1 MSAFSLDSKRIC
13 QKTLE
18 IIRHFFHKKIFTFTC
33 VRRQLTHVS
42 VTLFVFAMKGFV
54 KNILNFPMM
63 EPEIAVMAENV
74 SKIP

>member
-1 MSAFSLDSKRIC
+1 MKKYSLSLVSADPRD
-13 QKTLE
+13 
-18 IIRHFFHKKIFTFTC
+18 
-33 VRRQLTHVS
+33 
-42 VTLFVFAMKGFV
+42 FVFAMKGFV

>member
-1 MSAFSLDSKRIC
+1 MMYHDLLLFLN
-13 QKTLE
+13 
-18 IIRHFFHKKIFTFTC
+18 F
-33 VRRQLTHVS
+33 QLTHM
-42 VTLFVFAMKGFV
+42 TLFVFAMKGFV